1 MNEKILVNKDHPCLK
16 IDQNQLKKVTN
27 CLGQTLLLE
36 KRTLKAYFELKE
48 RLASKRIEIDLASGY
63 RTFEEQQKIREEFQ
77 EQYGLDYVEK
87 YVARAGESEH
97 HTGLCFDVFLRVEG
111 KDLLENEDLLAKERE
126 PLWQEIKK
134 NLSSCGLILRY
145 PKEKERL
152 TGYAYEPWH
161 YRYVGKSTAQ
171 RMEKEHLCLEEY
183 DQKYHRSGILLVN
196 KPQGLT
202 SREVVNHISSVFD
215 TKKVGHTGTLDP
227 LATGV
232 LVVTVNQATK
242 VSDLLMSATKEYL
255 AEVVVGKRTDTLDIE
270 GKVLEEG
277 SSLLDQEKLKE
288 AFRIFPREYNQEVPL
303 YSAKKVKGK
312 KLYQYAREGKEVEI
326 PRQHV
331 ILYELELLEIKESSF
346 RFRALVSKGI
356 YIRSLI
362 RDLGTACQSLFTMSA
377 LTRTKQGNFTL
388 DQCYSLEEI
397 TVDTPLLKIG
407 EALSLKEA
415 EIKKEDQERLLN
427 GHPMK
432 NTYGVVDKVVFLCK
446 GQEIAIYQREGEELK
461 SYKKLNSI

>member
-63 RTFEEQQKIREEFQ
+63 RTFEEQQKIKEEFQ

-161 YRYVGKSTAQ
+161 YRYVGIDLATYLHKNNFT
-171 RMEKEHLCLEEY
+171 LEEY
-183 DQKYHRSGILLVN
+183 YANRS
-196 KPQGLT
+196 
-202 SREVVNHISSVFD
+202 
-215 TKKVGHTGTLDP
+215 
-227 LATGV
+227 
-232 LVVTVNQATK
+232 
-242 VSDLLMSATKEYL
+242 
-255 AEVVVGKRTDTLDIE
+255 
-270 GKVLEEG
+270 
-277 SSLLDQEKLKE
+277 
-288 AFRIFPREYNQEVPL
+288 
-303 YSAKKVKGK
+303 
-312 KLYQYAREGKEVEI
+312 
-326 PRQHV
+326 
-331 ILYELELLEIKESSF
+331 
-346 RFRALVSKGI
+346 
-356 YIRSLI
+356 
-362 RDLGTACQSLFTMSA
+362 
-377 LTRTKQGNFTL
+377 
-388 DQCYSLEEI
+388 
-397 TVDTPLLKIG
+397 
-407 EALSLKEA
+407 
-415 EIKKEDQERLLN
+415 
-427 GHPMK
+427 
-432 NTYGVVDKVVFLCK
+432 
-446 GQEIAIYQREGEELK
+446 
-461 SYKKLNSI
+461 